1 MPKIIVRAD
10 ISGGDAELVTLTEHI
25 VAANFLSRHHTTQFV
40 ERICWATA
48 HAEALESE
56 ARAPESDAKPRGATR
71 PIRERDSARAAISAD
86 ANAGNRSRRRQSARG
101 SLASLQQRETPA
113 RPRVTAIEP
122 LRTSTPWCGG

>member
-40 ERICWATA
+40 ERICWAIA

-56 ARAPESDAKPRGATR
+56 ARAPGSNAKLRGATR
-71 PIRERDSARAAISAD
+71 AIGEQVSAPAAISAE
-86 ANAGNRSRRRQSARG
+86 ANAGNRGLRRQPARG
-101 SLASLQQRETPA
+101 SLESLQERAIVA

-122 LRTSTPWCGG
+122 LRTSTAWCGG

>member
-10 ISGGDAELVTLTEHI
+10 IPGGDTDLVTLTERI
-25 VAANFLSRHHTTQFV
+25 VAANFLSRHYTTQFV

-56 ARAPESDAKPRGATR
+56 ARAPESDAKLRGATR
-71 PIRERDSARAAISAD
+71 PIRERVSAPAAISAD
-86 ANAGNRSRRRQSARG
+86 ANAGNRGRRLEPARG
-101 SLASLQQRETPA
+101 SLEPGQQRATPA

-122 LRTSTPWCGG
+122 LRTSTIWCGG